1 MGQAG
6 RDDASVTSDRVAIG
20 LRAKTGRAIAVIVG
34 GSPEAPLI
42 IAKTEI
48 KLFDPKLPATA
59 QPYHKV
65 MEMTWAQSQRAVKES
80 VRAIRKVAT
89 KALAKL
95 VKEQASTGM
104 HVRAVGIVG
113 AEDRDLSRIG
123 NSHIRAHAAEG
134 VLFRRVLDDAAVGN
148 DLPFRMFPER
158 KFAELV
164 QDELGSRTNSVKKS
178 LDEAARRL
186 PPPWR
191 ADEKLAAMAAWMM
204 LSHRG

>member
-1 MGQAG
+1 MKQ
-6 RDDASVTSDRVAIG
+6 SNFVAIG

-34 GSPEAPLI
+34 GTHDAPVI

-59 QPYHKV
+59 QPYHEV
-65 MEMTWAQSQRAVKES
+65 MDLTWAQSQRAVEKS
-80 VRAIRKVAT
+80 VRAIQKVAT

-104 HVRAVGIVG
+104 QVCAIGIVG

-123 NSHIRAHAAEG
+123 NPHIRAHAAEG
-134 VLFRRVLDDAAVGN
+134 VLFRRVLDEAALGN
-148 DLPFRMFPER
+148 NLPFRTLPER
-158 KFAELV
+158 KFAELLK
-164 QDELGSRTNSVKKS
+164 DELGSRTNSIKKR
-178 LDEAARRL
+178 LDEAARQL

-191 ADEKLAAMAAWMM
+191 ADEKLAAMAAWMV
-204 LSHRG
+204 LEHRG